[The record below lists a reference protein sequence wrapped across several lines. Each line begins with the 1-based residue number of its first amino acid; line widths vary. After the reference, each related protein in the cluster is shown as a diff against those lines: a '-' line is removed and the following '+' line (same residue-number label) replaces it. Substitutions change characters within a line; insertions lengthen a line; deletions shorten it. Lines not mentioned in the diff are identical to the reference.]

1 MLMNEIDSIIVK
13 ISELA
18 SKHKETGDGIDDLEM
33 SWFLELEA
41 FSYISEY
48 CEQQGFMVDG
58 FPHDKRRL
66 AEEEAD
72 FDEDYFCQERF
83 LLYVDTLSLE
93 NETVANLN
101 WHYVNSFWPGEF
113 KDKLDFLESI
123 KGRIESEVFY
133 DVKF

>member
-1 MLMNEIDSIIVK
+1 
-13 ISELA
+13 
-18 SKHKETGDGIDDLEM
+18 
-33 SWFLELEA
+33 
-41 FSYISEY
+41 
-48 CEQQGFMVDG
+48 MVEG
-58 FPHDKRRL
+58 FPHDKRKL
-66 AEEEAD
+66 TEEDEE

-83 LLYVDTLSLE
+83 MLYVDTLSLQ

-113 KDKLDFLESI
+113 KDKSDFLESI